1 MIYLDYAA
9 TTPMSD
15 VAIEVYTEVAKKYY
29 GNSISLHNIG
39 SVATELLTT
48 SRAQLA
54 QLIGGKT
61 EGVYF
66 TSGGSDSNQLALES
80 LIRGQM
86 EKGNHI
92 ITSQIEHSSIQH
104 FLEEKER
111 QGFEVTYLPVDE
123 RGRVHLKD
131 VQQAIKE
138 TTILTTIHYG
148 NGELGTIQSIRDIGQ
163 LLAEHQIV
171 FHSDCCQ
178 TFGKIPIN
186 MNELPIDSISI
197 SSPKVYGPKGVGAVY
212 IRPDIRWAP
221 MYPGTTHEEGFKA
234 GTVNV
239 PGICA
244 FVASAK
250 QVIDDMIEERHRLE
264 QLRHYFIT
272 RLDELPTD
280 VVVEGCPESHLP
292 HIMALRVKGIEGQY
306 TMLELNRLGVAISTG
321 SACLVGLS
329 DPPRV
334 MKALGLGDRE
344 AKQYV
349 RLSTGKYTTKE
360 EIDDTIEIF
369 VKVLDHFFAQMRV

>member
-15 VAIEVYTEVAKKYY
+15 TAIDVYTEVARKYY

-39 SVATELLTT
+39 SVAMELLTT

-54 QLIGGKT
+54 HLIEGES

-66 TSGGSDSNQLALES
+66 TAGGSDSNQLALES
-80 LIRGQM
+80 LIRGQQA
-86 EKGNHI
+86 KGNHI

-111 QGFEVTYLPVDE
+111 QGFEVTYLPVDKQ
-123 RGRVHLKD
+123 GRVAPEA
-131 VQQAIKE
+131 VQSAIKE
-138 TTILTTIHYG
+138 TTILATIHYG
-148 NGELGTIQSIRDIGQ
+148 NGELGTIQPVEAIGRILQ
-163 LLAEHQIV
+163 EHHIV

-212 IRPDIRWAP
+212 IRPRIRWAP
-221 MYPGTTHEEGFKA
+221 MYPGTTHEDGFKA

-250 QVIDDMIEERHRLE
+250 QVIDGMIDERHRLE
-264 QLRHYFIT
+264 DLRDYFIK
-272 RLDELPTD
+272 RLTELPTE
-280 VVVEGCPESHLP
+280 VTLEGCPDSHLP
-292 HIMALRVKGIEGQY
+292 HIIAICVQGIEGQY

-334 MKALGLGDRE
+334 MKALGMSDAV

-360 EIDDTIEIF
+360 EIDQTIAIF
-369 VKVLDHFFAQMRV
+369 VNVLDRFFAKMRV